1 MKMLVNV
8 QTRLALIDEWRWE
21 LIHGEDANP
30 LHILLYLLVKQ
41 NDIIVNGFDH
51 RHVTGHDLY
60 IANEVR
66 NYFSHR
72 PIRLPLGILEVS
84 NARIQCSFL
93 VFDVV
98 EQDHREPLPT
108 TFTADSLI
116 DLEGIA
122 CLKRNLVPLR
132 SVFAVR

>member
-8 QTRLALIDEWRWE
+8 QTRLALIEEWRWE

-66 NYFSHR
+66 NYFLHR
-72 PIRLPLGILEVS
+72 PMRVPLGILEVS

-93 VFDVV
+93 VLDVV
-98 EQDHREPLPT
+98 EQDHRESLPT

-116 DLEGIA
+116 DLERIPRFER
-122 CLKRNLVPLR
+122 KPQPLR
-132 SVFAVR
+132 SVLPFR